1 VLGSRVLVSRSLEGP
16 ASRRPSQKKKKKK
29 KKKKKNRMT
38 STSASTKTILT
49 SLQTSLM

>member
-16 ASRRPSQKKKKKK
+16 ASRRPSQNKKKK